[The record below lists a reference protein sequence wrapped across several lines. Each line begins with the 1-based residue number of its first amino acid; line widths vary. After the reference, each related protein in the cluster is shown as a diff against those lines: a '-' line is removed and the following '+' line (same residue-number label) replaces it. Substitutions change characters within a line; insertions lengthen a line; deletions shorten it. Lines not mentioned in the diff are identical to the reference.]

1 MDEWNVP
8 LTRRE
13 RGVDEKE
20 SQRGLGGGGRL
31 SVIGGVASGAAELQ
45 PGFGSGSGSGH
56 RSSSGHRFDE
66 SAVRGMCWKMKDL
79 VREIIDVLFSFIHN
93 KLLSLNF
100 VLTLLRII

>member
-31 SVIGGVASGAAELQ
+31 SVVGGVASGAAELQ

-56 RSSSGHRFDE
+56 RFDA